1 MASPFLFL
9 IRRPIQTTTPLA
21 LCLGFS
27 TALVLARPLIQ
38 PRLAYC
44 DSPSP
49 IARPSSPISE
59 SLHSYSH
66 DAKVPVFLDGW
77 RPNPAAYRQ
86 ISAGSILGLAGGV
99 AVSMF
104 SRTLAIVFGL
114 AILGVQVSWLLHR
127 SDARRKLLP
136 LYGAGHRK
144 LTRKGCDWY
153 QYMASKGINVIP
165 TARLQQYVK
174 GIDLRSAI
182 EDNAAFKLS
191 FGTTF
196 ALASLAEF

>member
-9 IRRPIQTTTPLA
+9 IRRPFQTTTPLS

-27 TALVLARPLIQ
+27 TALILSQPLLR

-44 DSPSP
+44 DSLSP

-59 SLHSYSH
+59 SLHDYTR
-66 DAKVPVFLDGW
+66 DAKVPIFLDGW

-86 ISAGSILGLAGGV
+86 ISAGSILGLVGGV

-114 AILGVQVSWLLHR
+114 AVLGVQVSQLQIAVSTWGGCPQRGNSMLTQEGLLGG
-127 SDARRKLLP
+127 LV
-136 LYGAGHRK
+136 YGEYGDQ
-144 LTRKGCDWY
+144 CD
-153 QYMASKGINVIP
+153 
-165 TARLQQYVK
+165 T
-174 GIDLRSAI
+174 D
-182 EDNAAFKLS
+182 D
-191 FGTTF
+191 
-196 ALASLAEF
+196 